1 LKILKLTAENV
12 KKLRV
17 VEITP
22 AGNVIEVTGP
32 NGSGK
37 SSVLDAI
44 FYCLG
49 GSREIPTQPI
59 RKGALKAHVTLD
71 LGEIV
76 VTRKF
81 TQGGGGS
88 LIVEAKDGSRFAS
101 PQKMLDELLGKLTF
115 DPLAFT
121 RMDPKAQLE
130 QLRGMVH
137 LDIDIDQ
144 LDRENAAD
152 FEKRTDITRQIKS
165 LEAQMSA
172 ITFDDDTPDE
182 DISVADL
189 ARELESAGKHNSA
202 IERMKA
208 EYSSMRTAIQ
218 ARTDHAYELRR
229 QAERLRAQAD
239 ECDKAAEEDIATN
252 LAEQSKVD
260 AIVIEEPI
268 DTAELRE
275 MIDGA
280 RELNEQVARKRAKSI
295 MLAGV
300 TSMKATQEKL
310 TRAMDHRIEQKQE
323 AISNAKM
330 PIAGLSFGEGEVL
343 YRNLP
348 FNQASGAEQL
358 RISTAVAMAA
368 NPKLRVLR
376 IQDGSLLDEH
386 SMKLLGELAEFN
398 DYQVWI
404 ERVDT
409 SAKVGV
415 VMEDG
420 EVRAS

>member
-1 LKILKLTAENV
+1 MKIIRFEAENIKKLKLV
-12 KKLRV
+12 R
-17 VEITP
+17 ITP
-22 AGNVIEVTGP
+22 EGNVIEITGP

-37 SSVLDAI
+37 SSVLDSI

-49 GSREIPTQPI
+49 GAKDIPTTPI

-71 LGEIV
+71 LEEMT

-88 LIVEAKDGSRFAS
+88 LIVEAKDGTRFSS
-101 PQKMLDELLGKLTF
+101 PQKLLDTLLASLTF
-115 DPLAFT
+115 DPLSFT
-121 RMDPKAQLE
+121 RMDAKSQLE

-144 LDRENAAD
+144 IDRENAAD
-152 FEKRTDITRQIKS
+152 FEKRTEINRRIKS
-165 LEAQMSA
+165 LEPQAAA

-182 DISVADL
+182 PVDETSLLSEMETA
-189 ARELESAGKHNSA
+189 ANHNGA
-202 IERMKA
+202 IERAKNKRQALA
-208 EYSSMRTAIQ
+208 EAIGALKEHANALREQATQLRIQ
-218 ARTDHAYELRR
+218 AE
-229 QAERLRAQAD
+229 
-239 ECDKAAEEDIATN
+239 ECDASAEEDDGRIADVQVE
-252 LAEQSKVD
+252 LD
-260 AIVIEEPI
+260 AITLPDPV

-275 MIDGA
+275 MIQGA
-280 RELNEQVARKRAKSI
+280 RSINEHVQRKRAKAKIVAEISS
-295 MLAGV
+295 ARV
-300 TSMKATQEKL
+300 DHDKL
-310 TRAMDHRIEQKQE
+310 SRAMDRRLEQKQE

-330 PIAGLSFGEGEVL
+330 PITGLSFGEGEVL
-343 YRNLP
+343 YRGFP

-376 IQDGSLLDEH
+376 IQDGSLLDEK
-386 SMKLLGELAEFN
+386 SMKLLEDLASAN

-404 ERVDT
+404 ERVD
-409 SAKVGV
+409 SSGKVGI

-420 EVRAS
+420 EVKA

>member
-1 LKILKLTAENV
+1 MKILKLTAENI

-32 NGSGK
+32 NGAGK

-44 FYCLG
+44 YYALG
-49 GSREIPTQPI
+49 GSREIPNQPI

-71 LGEIV
+71 LGEIT

-121 RMDPKAQLE
+121 RMDAKAQLE
-130 QLRGMVH
+130 QLRGMVQ

-144 LDRENAAD
+144 IDRENTLD
-152 FEKRTDITRQIKS
+152 FEKRTELTRQIKS
-165 LEAQMSA
+165 LEAQASA
-172 ITFDDDTPDE
+172 ITFDDDTPADPIDE
-182 DISVADL
+182 S
-189 ARELESAGKHNSA
+189 ELLTEMQTAAEKNGE
-202 IERMKA
+202 IERRKA
-208 EYSSMRTAIQ
+208 DKTRIEDSIQ
-218 ARTDHAYELRR
+218 SKIDEAYRSRR
-229 QAERLRAQAD
+229 
-239 ECDKAAEEDIATN
+239 
-252 LAEQSKVD
+252 LAEQRRKEADEHDQQAEAAIEESLRLKD
-260 AIVIEEPI
+260 ALGSIVIADPV
-268 DTAELRE
+268 DTSELRE
-275 MIDGA
+275 MITGA
-280 RELNEQVARKRAKSI
+280 RYMNEHVGRRKHREKLLETIASAKDGQS
-295 MLAGV
+295 
-300 TSMKATQEKL
+300 KL
-310 TRAMDHRIEQKQE
+310 TRAMDRRLEQKQE
-323 AISNAKM
+323 AVSNAKM
-330 PIAGLSFGEGEVL
+330 PIAGLAFGEGEVL
-343 YRNLP
+343 YRGLP

-386 SMKLLGELAEFN
+386 SMKLLSELAEAN

-409 SAKVGV
+409 SGKVGV

-420 EVRAS
+420 EVKS

>member
-1 LKILKLTAENV
+1 MKILKLTAENI

-32 NGSGK
+32 NGAGK

-44 FYCLG
+44 YYALG

-71 LGEIV
+71 LGEIT

-88 LIVEAKDGSRFAS
+88 LTVEAKDGSRFAS

-121 RMDPKAQLE
+121 RMDAKTQLE
-130 QLRGMVH
+130 QLRGMVQ

-144 LDRENAAD
+144 IDRENAAD
-152 FEKRTDITRQIKS
+152 FEKRTEIARQVKS
-165 LEAQMSA
+165 LQAQAEA
-172 ITFDDDTPDE
+172 ITFDDDTPDAPIDE
-182 DISVADL
+182 TALL
-189 ARELESAGKHNSA
+189 AEMENAAKQNGE
-202 IERMKA
+202 IEREK
-208 EYSSMRTAIQ
+208 
-218 ARTDHAYELRR
+218 LRR
-229 QAERLRAQAD
+229 QNR
-239 ECDKAAEEDIATN
+239 AEEISERTRTAEHLRTEALDLQRRLDAVLERAKQMDAETELFRN
-252 LAEQSKVD
+252 TLAELGPIPDPVD
-260 AIVIEEPI
+260 VSEIR
-268 DTAELRE
+268 ELVQ
-275 MIDGA
+275 GA
-280 RELNEQVARKRAKSI
+280 RSLNQQVERKRTKAKL
-295 MLAGV
+295 LADVAGARA
-300 TSMKATQEKL
+300 SHDKL
-310 TRAMDHRIEQKQE
+310 SRAMDRRHEQKQE
-323 AISNAKM
+323 AIQNAKM

-343 YRNLP
+343 FRGLP

-376 IQDGSLLDEH
+376 IQDGSLLDDK
-386 SMKLLGELAEFN
+386 SMGLLRELADGN

-404 ERVDT
+404 ERVDA
-409 SAKVGV
+409 SGKVGV

-420 EVRAS
+420 EVKF

>member
-1 LKILKLTAENV
+1 MKILKLTAENI

-32 NGSGK
+32 NGAGK

-44 FYCLG
+44 YYALG

-71 LGEIV
+71 LGEIT

-88 LIVEAKDGSRFAS
+88 LTVEAKDGSRFAS

-121 RMDPKAQLE
+121 RMDAKTQLE
-130 QLRGMVH
+130 QLRGMVQ

-152 FEKRTDITRQIKS
+152 FEKRTEIARSIKS
-165 LEAQMSA
+165 VQAQADA
-172 ITFDDDTPDE
+172 ITFDDDTPDDPIDE
-182 DISVADL
+182 SSLLAEMENAAKRNGEIELERTRRTNQVQQISDRIRDAERIRIEAQDLKRRIASIEERAAQMDAETENIRNALNGLPALPDPVDVAEI
-189 ARELESAGKHNSA
+189 RELITAARYMNEH
-202 IERMKA
+202 IERKRVKA
-208 EYSSMRTAIQ
+208 K
-218 ARTDHAYELRR
+218 
-229 QAERLRAQAD
+229 LRADVA
-239 ECDKAAEEDIATN
+239 
-252 LAEQSKVD
+252 
-260 AIVIEEPI
+260 
-268 DTAELRE
+268 
-275 MIDGA
+275 GA
-280 RELNEQVARKRAKSI
+280 RADHD
-295 MLAGV
+295 
-300 TSMKATQEKL
+300 KL
-310 TRAMDHRIEQKQE
+310 SRAMDRRHEQKQE
-323 AISNAKM
+323 AIQNAKM

-343 YRNLP
+343 YRGLP

-376 IQDGSLLDEH
+376 IQDGSLLDEK
-386 SMKLLGELAEFN
+386 SMGLLGELAIAN

-404 ERVDT
+404 ERVD
-409 SAKVGV
+409 SSGKVGV

-420 EVRAS
+420 EVKF

>member
-1 LKILKLTAENV
+1 VKILKFTAENI

-22 AGNVIEVTGP
+22 AGNVIEITGP
-32 NGSGK
+32 NGAGK

-44 FYCLG
+44 YYALG
-49 GSREIPTQPI
+49 GSREIPSQPI
-59 RKGALKAHVTLD
+59 RKGAMKGHVTLE
-71 LGEIV
+71 LGEIT

-88 LIVEAKDGSRFAS
+88 LIVEAKDGSRFSS

-121 RMDPKAQLE
+121 RMDAKSQLE
-130 QLRGMVH
+130 QLRGMVQ

-152 FEKRTDITRQIKS
+152 FEKRTEITRQLRQ
-165 LEAQMSA
+165 LEAQANA
-172 ITFDDDTPDE
+172 ITFDEDTPDE
-182 DISVADL
+182 PIDESSLLADM
-189 ARELESAGKHNSA
+189 ESAANHNGA
-202 IERMKA
+202 IEREKNRA
-208 EYSSMRTAIQ
+208 RAIEDSIEALKEHAQ
-218 ARTDHAYELRR
+218 ALRR
-229 QAERLRAQAD
+229 QAESLRKQAAECDASAD
-239 ECDKAAEEDIATN
+239 EDGVKINDAETTSRSITFADP
-252 LAEQSKVD
+252 VD
-260 AIVIEEPI
+260 V
-268 DTAELRE
+268 AELRE
-275 MIDGA
+275 MIQGA
-280 RELNEQVARKRAKSI
+280 RAINEHVTRKRAKAT
-295 MLAGV
+295 LLELVAGA
-300 TSMKATQEKL
+300 KANQEKL
-310 TRAMDHRIEQKQE
+310 TRAMDRRLEQKQE

-330 PIAGLSFGEGEVL
+330 PITGLSFGQGEVL
-343 YRNLP
+343 YRGFP

-386 SMKLLGELAEFN
+386 SMKLLGELADAN

-404 ERVDT
+404 ERVD
-409 SAKVGV
+409 SSGKVGI

-420 EVRAS
+420 EVKAS